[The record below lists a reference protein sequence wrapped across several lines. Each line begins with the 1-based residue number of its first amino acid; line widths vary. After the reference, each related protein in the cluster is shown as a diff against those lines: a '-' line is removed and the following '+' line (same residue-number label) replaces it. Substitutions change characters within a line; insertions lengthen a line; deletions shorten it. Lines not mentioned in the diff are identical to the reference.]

1 MSFSGDL
8 QRGDIV
14 LVHYAFS
21 DGTATK
27 LRPAL
32 VMAIADTYG
41 DALLMAITSQAD
53 ARHTHAISNSDL
65 VTGQLPKASWL
76 KANSVTATHLSRI
89 SGVVARVKP
98 SVLQAVH
105 THICPR
111 LGCQ

>member
-27 LRPAL
+27 LRP
-32 VMAIADTYG
+32 
-41 DALLMAITSQAD
+41 ALLMAITSQAD

-89 SGVVARVKP
+89 SRVVARVKP

-105 THICPR
+105 RHICPR